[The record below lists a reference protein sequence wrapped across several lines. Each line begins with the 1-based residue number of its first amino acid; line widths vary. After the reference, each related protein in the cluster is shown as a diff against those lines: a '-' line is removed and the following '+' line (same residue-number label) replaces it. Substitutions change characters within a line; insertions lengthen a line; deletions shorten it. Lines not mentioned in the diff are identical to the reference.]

1 MNGESK
7 KCVAT
12 AALSPAAAT
21 ATPPPVHSVLGQT
34 QYPCQLVRDIQVK
47 YEEEQDETDINLLG
61 EITFPQRQYLS
72 FKLLVDIV
80 LKRFSFQDNALSI
93 GPGWSH

>member
-1 MNGESK
+1 MRHIQYLVQYTYLAHEFKKYLLNGESK

-34 QYPCQLVRDIQVK
+34 QYPRELVRDIQVK
-47 YEEEQDETDINLLG
+47 
-61 EITFPQRQYLS
+61 
-72 FKLLVDIV
+72 
-80 LKRFSFQDNALSI
+80 
-93 GPGWSH
+93 